1 MSVRERVRLP
11 EARRPEPASPG
22 RPLDAAVRAGA
33 ERALGHDFSSVRVY
47 AGDGAARSA
56 RAEGA
61 VAYSFGDRLVF
72 GAGAYAPG
80 TPAGDRLLVH
90 ELAHVAQQR
99 GGNGR
104 PIGAAAAEREADAA
118 AAHVVGRRRGRAALS
133 RRPVGVHRRAQPTSA
148 PTTPRT
154 SFERWLAKRFAGV
167 RVVNG
172 TRDRQT
178 SEVFSRRVAGQ
189 PTSIPA
195 NQQVLPSWQPWSETA
210 AAGELYDN
218 AIQAI
223 EDVAGVFGGAPI
235 ITEVVLYATEYTLTA
250 AGAVPTGNV
259 GASYGAGQLTI
270 YGSATTLTKWLPA
283 ARSTTSGRYPMVVI
297 GVGGVPGQSPGAP
310 LPVPSREESQRRVIA
325 HELGHG
331 IAEAAQAVDPRV
343 FDAWNLAVG
352 WRNNSLYDVK
362 DAGYIAA
369 LKAGTAPPASA
380 LITVN
385 DWNSPAHGEQPMS
398 DYAVSGGP
406 SEDFAESVMA
416 FVYEPALLSSR
427 SPARYAFL
435 QARRTTLL
443 PQLVPL
449 PQVGDFPV
457 PTGDTRVA

>member
-1 MSVRERVRLP
+1 MRV
-11 EARRPEPASPG
+11 
-22 RPLDAAVRAGA
+22 GA

-47 AGDGAARSA
+47 AGEGAARSA

-118 AAHVVGRRRGRAALS
+118 AAHVVGRRCGRAAVS
-133 RRPVGVHRRAQPTSA
+133 RRPVGIHRQLQPT
-148 PTTPRT
+148 PTTPRAH
-154 SFERWLAKRFAGV
+154 FERWLDKRFRGV

-172 TRDRQT
+172 TRSRQT
-178 SEVFSRRVAGQ
+178 SEVFSRRVNGQ
-189 PTSIPA
+189 ATTIPA
-195 NQQVLPSWQPWSETA
+195 NQQVLPNWQPWSETA
-210 AAGELYDN
+210 AVAELYDN

-235 ITEVVLYATEYTLTA
+235 ISEVVLYATEYKLTA

-270 YGSATTLTKWLPA
+270 YGSASTVTKGLPV
-283 ARSTTSGRYPMVVI
+283 ARSTTSGRYPMVVL
-297 GVGGVPGQSPGAP
+297 GVVGVPGQSPGAP
-310 LPVPSREESQRRVIA
+310 IPAPSRDESQRRVVA

-331 IAEAAQAVDPRV
+331 IAEAAEALDPHV

-352 WRNNSLYDVK
+352 WQKGSLYDVQAPGVK
-362 DAGYIAA
+362 AA
-369 LKAGTAPPASA
+369 LAAPTAPPASA
-380 LITVN
+380 LITVD

-416 FVYEPALLSSR
+416 FVYEPALLNSR
-427 SPARYAFL
+427 SPARYAFFN
-435 QARRTTLL
+435 ARRTTLL

-457 PTGDTRVA
+457 PKGETRVA